1 MKRRELFGS
10 LASAFKP
17 KQEALIRPSYFQDE
31 SAFNKECHQCD
42 GKCATVCEEHIIK
55 IGEGK
60 IPYLVFN
67 ESGCTYCDECA
78 IACEPDVL
86 HVDFKSNIN
95 AIFEIDVVKCM
106 SWHNTM
112 CFSCKDPCLDDA
124 IVFNGVFCPQIDMN
138 KCTSCGFCVKVCP
151 TNAITVE
158 VKQYEQSSN

>member
-31 SAFNKECHQCD
+31 SAFDKECHQCD
-42 GKCATVCEEHIIK
+42 SMCATVCEEQIIEIAEDK
-55 IGEGK
+55 T
-60 IPYLVFN
+60 PYLVFQQ
-67 ESGCTYCDECA
+67 SGCTYCDECA
-78 IACEPDVL
+78 IACEPGVL
-86 HVDFKSNIN
+86 HVDYRSDIH
-95 AIFEIDVVKCM
+95 AMFEINVVKCM

-124 IVFNGVFCPQIDMN
+124 IIFDGVFRPQIDMS

-151 TNAITVE
+151 TDAINFQKIEVE
-158 VKQYEQSSN
+158 KYE